1 MVENLKN
8 NLSFYLLFYYLLK
21 IAVMNFIE
29 KLLTLYWP
37 QTTLVLLAI
46 GYFIKRV
53 LDNKSKKI
61 EINYTIFQ
69 QKRLEALQNF
79 ISAYSSAE
87 QMWREIN
94 LDEVATKTI
103 TAEKLDEILELPM
116 KKMKNSVFE
125 LQVYLDNEDYILFE
139 KILSNT
145 TSYRTALTYLF
156 FYSDK
161 SAFELLSTF
170 KTNSSHFLEDNR
182 VLIKQ
187 VNNIVKKT
195 FK

>member
-1 MVENLKN
+1 
-8 NLSFYLLFYYLLK
+8 
-21 IAVMNFIE
+21 MNFIE

-46 GYFIKRV
+46 GYFIKRA

-94 LDEVATKTI
+94 LDEVASKTI
-103 TAEKLDEILELPM
+103 TAEKLDEMLEPTM
-116 KKMKNSVFE
+116 KKMKSSVLE
-125 LQVYLDNEDYILFE
+125 LQVYLDNEDYLLFE
-139 KILSNT
+139 KVLSNT
-145 TSYRTALTYLF
+145 TSYRNALTYLF
-156 FYSDK
+156 FTSDK
-161 SAFELLSTF
+161 SAYELLANF
-170 KTNSSHFLEDNR
+170 KDRASHYLADNKI
-182 VLIKQ
+182 LIKQ
-187 VNNIVKKT
+187 VNYIVKKT
-195 FK
+195 FR